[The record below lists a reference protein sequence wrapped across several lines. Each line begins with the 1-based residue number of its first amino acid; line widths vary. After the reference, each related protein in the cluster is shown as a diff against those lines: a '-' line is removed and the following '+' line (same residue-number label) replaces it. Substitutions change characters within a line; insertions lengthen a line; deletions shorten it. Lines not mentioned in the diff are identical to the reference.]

1 MENLTP
7 EEISSLSS
15 EELSMKLMECV
26 QHFKEQ
32 AAIAAEQV
40 AKCEQMLTEVDN
52 GIQTARHFLAQACTS
67 ELRLKIKQHL
77 DKLLAVRTEIK
88 ETLESSRASLKE
100 ARQTVRDTRDSK
112 SVRKWMQ
119 HLAEGNNNRKLK

>member
-32 AAIAAEQV
+32 AKQLSEVVAEFEQTLAQIDDGIKGARRALAKAPNLVLRLIAQHNLDELLASRRKV
-40 AKCEQMLTEVDN
+40 KAGLD
-52 GIQTARHFLAQACTS
+52 TARAA
-67 ELRLKIKQHL
+67 LK
-77 DKLLAVRTEIK
+77 D
-88 ETLESSRASLKE
+88 
-100 ARQTVRDTRDSK
+100 ARQTVRDTRDSA
-112 SVRKWMQ
+112 SLRRWMQ
-119 HLAEGNNNRKLK
+119 RQEL